1 MNWKKIE
8 NISKTI
14 SGICIIVIVICLFI
28 KAFQGNKKAVP
39 NPEVMYEPV
48 AIVSYVESFEL
59 PPEEVIEQ
67 DVIEEPIIEQVKYK
81 EFIATAYC
89 SCEKCCG
96 EWANNRPNGIVYGAT
111 GRELIQNYS
120 VAVDPKVIPYGTLIY
135 DSNGNEYRADDCGG
149 AIKGNRIDVYFNNH
163 KDALNFGRQTIMLS
177 WED

>member
-1 MNWKKIE
+1 MDWEKIE
-8 NISKTI
+8 SISKTI
-14 SGICIIVIVICLFI
+14 SGICIIIIFTCLLI
-28 KAFQGNKKAVP
+28 LAFRNDKKANS

-48 AIVSYVESFEL
+48 AIISCVESFEL
-59 PPEEVIEQ
+59 PAEEEKVEAVEQTQVEQIE
-67 DVIEEPIIEQVKYK
+67 YK

-96 EWANNRPNGIVYGAT
+96 VWANNRPNGIVYGAA

-120 VAVDPKVIPYGTLIY
+120 VAVDPNVIPYGTLIY

-149 AIKGNRIDVYFNNH
+149 AIKGSRIDVYFNNH
-163 KDALNFGRQTIMLS
+163 QDALNFGRQTIMLS

>member
-48 AIVSYVESFEL
+48 AVVSYVESFEL
-59 PPEEVIEQ
+59 PAEEEKVEAVEQTLVEQIE
-67 DVIEEPIIEQVKYK
+67 YK
-81 EFIATAYC
+81 EFIASAYC

-96 EWANNRPNGIVYGAT
+96 VWANNRPNGIVYGAA

-120 VAVDPKVIPYGTLIY
+120 VAVDPNVIPYGTLIY
-135 DSNGNEYRADDCGG
+135 DSNGNEYRADDCGE

-163 KDALNFGRQTIMLS
+163 QDALNFGRQTIMLS